1 MIVHG
6 DRIYIRP
13 LDLPDVPALHLLRAE
28 NESFFR
34 PFEPLQDSN
43 AFTLDAVRESLVK
56 TIAEREQDSA
66 YAFGI
71 FLNGTDELI
80 GRVRLSSIVRG
91 PWQNANL
98 GYYISERFNGQ
109 GYMSEAV
116 GLALRFAFESCG
128 LHRVQAAIMPRNRG
142 SIRVAEK
149 NAMRLEGLAR
159 NYLQIH
165 GVWEDHAIYAMTREE
180 WPPAAGDR
188 ADSVLSHPE

>member
-1 MIVHG
+1 MIVYG

-28 NESFFR
+28 NETFFR

-56 TIAEREQDSA
+56 TIAEREQDRT

-80 GRVRLSSIVRG
+80 GRATLSSIVRG

-116 GLALRFAFESCG
+116 SLVLQFAFKNCG

-142 SIRVAEK
+142 SIRVVEK

-159 NYLQIH
+159 NYLQIY

-180 WPPAAGDR
+180 WPPAPGDR
-188 ADSVLSHPE
+188 IDSVLRHPE

>member
-28 NESFFR
+28 NETFFR

-43 AFTLDAVRESLVK
+43 AFTLDAVRESLMK

-116 GLALRFAFESCG
+116 GLVLRFAFENCG

-142 SIRVAEK
+142 SIRVVEK

-180 WPPAAGDR
+180 WPPVPGDR
-188 ADSVLSHPE
+188 THSALSLLE

>member
-13 LDLPDVPALHLLRAE
+13 LDLPDVPALHRLRAE
-28 NESFFR
+28 NETFFR

-116 GLALRFAFESCG
+116 GLALRFAFENCG

-142 SIRVAEK
+142 SIRVVEK

-180 WPPAAGDR
+180 WPPVPGDR
-188 ADSVLSHPE
+188 TDSALSLLE